1 MALWGRSAPI
11 RVMSLALLVG
21 CASQEK
27 KDARVVRD
35 VHITGNDELS
45 SRDIKKK
52 ILTEETGWWP
62 FATKQYFDPV
72 TWQSDLKR
80 IERLYAA
87 KGFYQAEIVK
97 DQVVPDPPDDVQ
109 LEVQVREGK
118 PTHVGKME
126 VEGLPPAD
134 RAEVIKGLPLAPG
147 VVFREEDWA
156 ATKRQLADRLRNR
169 GYAKASVDG
178 RALVDVKT
186 QRADLTL
193 FVESGRRY
201 TFGGIE
207 VDSTPGGRVPA
218 NVVTEQVRLEVK
230 EGHTFSDVVL
240 NEAQRRLF
248 GLGVFATI
256 RVTAGEPD
264 ETTARIPVRVIVRE
278 GQFHTLRLGAG
289 ARADAIRNEFRGIA
303 EWTNR
308 DFLGGLRRLIIRG
321 EAGWAFLPSVLAVA
335 RDDVD
340 QAPRS
345 GPIARLRF
353 EFEQPRFLGRPSLRE
368 RTTLEGDR
376 TMEQTYNALSARA
389 MVGVIWQV
397 WSTLAVFPSYRI
409 EADYLNGAPV
419 NSAATAPLTLGCQTT
434 TDHCFVWLSY
444 VDPLITWDR
453 RDNAFEPRRGTYISL
468 SLQQGGGPL
477 GGDFNYV
484 RVLPDVRGYH
494 SFGDEGE
501 VTVAARLRFGELWT
515 FSGNPD
521 DSAVVTRFY
530 AGGGISMRGFADR
543 RLAPLLQVPPPPGV
557 QIDQVTVPVGGNGM
571 IDGSLELRYS
581 LTPTLRAAAF
591 VDFGQ
596 VRRGRLLLGDIPHVL
611 WAVGVGIRWLT
622 PVGPIRV
629 DLARRLPFGDLPPL
643 LAVDAAGAIVQ
654 VPYVAN
660 DSCFGLF
667 GSNVTTPVPDTM
679 CAFHVAIGEAF

>member
-1 MALWGRSAPI
+1 
-11 RVMSLALLVG
+11 MSVALLVG
-21 CASQEK
+21 CASQQK
-27 KDARVVRD
+27 KDAPVVKD
-35 VHITGNDELS
+35 VHISGNDELS
-45 SRDIKKK
+45 SREIKKK

-62 FATKQYFDPV
+62 FAAKQYFDPI
-72 TWQSDLKR
+72 TWQSDLQR

-87 KGFYQAEIVK
+87 HGFYQAEIVK
-97 DQVVPDPPDDVQ
+97 DQVLSHPPDDVQ

-118 PTHVGKME
+118 PTHVGKLE
-126 VEGLPPAD
+126 LEGLPPGD
-134 RAEVIKGLPLAPG
+134 RAAVIKDLPLAPG
-147 VVFREEDWA
+147 AVFREDDWA

-193 FVESGRRY
+193 TVDSGRRY
-201 TFGGIE
+201 FFGAVE
-207 VDSTPGGRVPA
+207 VDRAPDARVPA
-218 NVVTEQVRLEVK
+218 SVVMEQTRLAVK
-230 EGHTFSDVVL
+230 EGHPFSDADL
-240 NEAQRRLF
+240 EEAQRRLF

-256 RVTAGEPD
+256 RVTSGEPD
-264 ETTARIPVRVIVRE
+264 EATARIPVRVIVRE
-278 GQFHTLRLGAG
+278 GPFRTVRLGAG

-321 EAGWAFLPSVLAVA
+321 EAGWAFLPSAYAVA
-335 RDDVD
+335 TNSAD
-340 QAPRS
+340 QATRS
-345 GPIARLRF
+345 GPIARLRL
-353 EFEQPRFLGRPSLRE
+353 ELEQPRFLARPSLRG

-389 MVGVIWQV
+389 MVGVVWQV
-397 WSTLAVFPSYRI
+397 WSTLAVFPAYRI
-409 EADYLNGAPV
+409 EADYLNGAPI

-444 VDPLITWDR
+444 LDPLITWDR
-453 RDNAFEPRRGTYISL
+453 RDNAFEPRRGTYIGL

-477 GGDFNYV
+477 GGDFDYV

-494 SFGDEGE
+494 SFGADKA
-501 VTVAARLRFGELWT
+501 VTLSARLRVGELWT

-557 QIDQVTVPVGGNGM
+557 QVDQVTVPVGGNGM
-571 IDGSLELRYS
+571 IDGSVEVRYS
-581 LTPTLRAAAF
+581 LTPSLRAAAF
-591 VDFGQ
+591 IDFGQ
-596 VRRGRLLLGDIPHVL
+596 VRRGRLLPGDIPHVL

-643 LAVDAAGAIVQ
+643 LAVDGAGAIVQ

-679 CAFHVAIGEAF
+679 CAFHIAIGEAF

>member
-1 MALWGRSAPI
+1 M
-11 RVMSLALLVG
+11 
-21 CASQEK
+21 
-27 KDARVVRD
+27 
-35 VHITGNDELS
+35 
-45 SRDIKKK
+45 
-52 ILTEETGWWP
+52 
-62 FATKQYFDPV
+62 
-72 TWQSDLKR
+72 
-80 IERLYAA
+80 
-87 KGFYQAEIVK
+87 
-97 DQVVPDPPDDVQ
+97 
-109 LEVQVREGK
+109 
-118 PTHVGKME
+118 
-126 VEGLPPAD
+126 
-134 RAEVIKGLPLAPG
+134 
-147 VVFREEDWA
+147 
-156 ATKRQLADRLRNR
+156 
-169 GYAKASVDG
+169 
-178 RALVDVKT
+178 
-186 QRADLTL
+186 
-193 FVESGRRY
+193 
-201 TFGGIE
+201 
-207 VDSTPGGRVPA
+207 
-218 NVVTEQVRLEVK
+218 
-230 EGHTFSDVVL
+230 
-240 NEAQRRLF
+240 
-248 GLGVFATI
+248 
-256 RVTAGEPD
+256 
-264 ETTARIPVRVIVRE
+264 
-278 GQFHTLRLGAG
+278 
-289 ARADAIRNEFRGIA
+289 
-303 EWTNR
+303 
-308 DFLGGLRRLIIRG
+308 
-321 EAGWAFLPSVLAVA
+321 
-335 RDDVD
+335 D

-389 MVGVIWQV
+389 MAGVIWQV
-397 WSTLAVFPSYRI
+397 WSTLAVFPAYRI
-409 EADYLNGAPV
+409 EADYLNGAPI
-419 NSAATAPLTLGCQTT
+419 NSAATAPLTLGCETT

-444 VDPLITWDR
+444 LDPLITWDR

-494 SFGDEGE
+494 SFGDEEE

-596 VRRGRLLLGDIPHVL
+596 VRRGRLVPGDIPHVL
-611 WAVGVGIRWLT
+611 WAVGVGHSMAH
-622 PVGPIRV
+622 
-629 DLARRLPFGDLPPL
+629 ARRAHPRRPGAPA
-643 LAVDAAGAIVQ
+643 AVRRPAAAARGGRGAGAIVQ

-679 CAFHVAIGEAF
+679 CAFHIAIGEAF

>member
-1 MALWGRSAPI
+1 
-11 RVMSLALLVG
+11 MSPTRRPRAF
-21 CASQEK
+21 
-27 KDARVVRD
+27 
-35 VHITGNDELS
+35 
-45 SRDIKKK
+45 
-52 ILTEETGWWP
+52 P
-62 FATKQYFDPV
+62 FA
-72 TWQSDLKR
+72 S
-80 IERLYAA
+80 
-87 KGFYQAEIVK
+87 
-97 DQVVPDPPDDVQ
+97 
-109 LEVQVREGK
+109 
-118 PTHVGKME
+118 
-126 VEGLPPAD
+126 
-134 RAEVIKGLPLAPG
+134 
-147 VVFREEDWA
+147 
-156 ATKRQLADRLRNR
+156 
-169 GYAKASVDG
+169 
-178 RALVDVKT
+178 
-186 QRADLTL
+186 
-193 FVESGRRY
+193 
-201 TFGGIE
+201 
-207 VDSTPGGRVPA
+207 
-218 NVVTEQVRLEVK
+218 
-230 EGHTFSDVVL
+230 
-240 NEAQRRLF
+240 
-248 GLGVFATI
+248 
-256 RVTAGEPD
+256 
-264 ETTARIPVRVIVRE
+264 IVRE

-308 DFLGGLRRLIIRG
+308 DFLGGLRRLIIRA

-340 QAPRS
+340 QAPRD

-376 TMEQTYNALSARA
+376 TMEQTYNALGARA

-409 EADYLNGAPV
+409 EADYLNGAPI
-419 NSAATAPLTLGCQTT
+419 NSAATAPLTLGCETT

-444 VDPLITWDR
+444 LDPLITWDR

-468 SLQQGGGPL
+468 SLQQGGAWL
-477 GGDFNYV
+477 GGDFDYV

-494 SFGDEGE
+494 SFGDEEE

-596 VRRGRLLLGDIPHVL
+596 VRRGRLELGDIPHVL

-622 PVGPIRV
+622 PIGPIRV

-643 LAVDAAGAIVQ
+643 LAVDAATGR
-654 VPYVAN
+654 
-660 DSCFGLF
+660 SCRCRT
-667 GSNVTTPVPDTM
+667 SRTTAASGCSGRT
-679 CAFHVAIGEAF
+679 